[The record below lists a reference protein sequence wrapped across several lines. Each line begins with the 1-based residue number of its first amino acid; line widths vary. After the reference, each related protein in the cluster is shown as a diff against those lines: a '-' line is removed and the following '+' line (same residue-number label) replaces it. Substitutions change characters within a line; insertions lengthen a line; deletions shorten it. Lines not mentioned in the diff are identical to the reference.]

1 MVLYFECK
9 ISKNALLQTLFFGDF
24 AHWETLD
31 KYGMKYR
38 ILGSD

>member
-9 ISKNALLQTLFFGDF
+9 ISKNALLQILFFADF

-31 KYGMKYR
+31 KYWMKYK
-38 ILGSD
+38 ILV